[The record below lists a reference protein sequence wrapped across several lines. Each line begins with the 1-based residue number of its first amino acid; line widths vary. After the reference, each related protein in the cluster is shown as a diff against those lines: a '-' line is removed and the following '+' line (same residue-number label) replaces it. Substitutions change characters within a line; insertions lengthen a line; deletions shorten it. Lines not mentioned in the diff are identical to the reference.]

1 MPLITEWI
9 LSIKLS
15 AILNTPRQNPNK
27 LPQTEAIAIP
37 TTVPVITDSTG
48 IETAA
53 VGLLAVV
60 LVIGVALGINRR
72 RPRPPEARATPP
84 LEVRRAALVGGLV
97 GVVFEATVSARTSA
111 PLLTFAS
118 NIAFVLWMALL
129 AVGVVVVGERLK
141 TTRRLGR

>member
-1 MPLITEWI
+1 MRPLNVTQGAWAG
-9 LSIKLS
+9 SIVAMVGAFAAAARS
-15 AILNTPRQNPNK
+15 DTP
-27 LPQTEAIAIP
+27 LPAF
-37 TTVPVITDSTG
+37 

>member
-1 MPLITEWI
+1 MRPLNVRRGAWAG
-9 LSIKLS
+9 SIVAMVGAVATPARSATPLS
-15 AILNTPRQNPNK
+15 AF
-27 LPQTEAIAIP
+27 
-37 TTVPVITDSTG
+37 

-72 RPRPPEARATPP
+72 RARPPEARVGLS

-97 GVVFEATVSARTSA
+97 GAVFEASVSARTSA

-118 NIAFVLWMALL
+118 NLAFVLWMALL
-129 AVGVVVVGERLK
+129 AVGLLVAVERLR
-141 TTRRLGR
+141 TARGLGR